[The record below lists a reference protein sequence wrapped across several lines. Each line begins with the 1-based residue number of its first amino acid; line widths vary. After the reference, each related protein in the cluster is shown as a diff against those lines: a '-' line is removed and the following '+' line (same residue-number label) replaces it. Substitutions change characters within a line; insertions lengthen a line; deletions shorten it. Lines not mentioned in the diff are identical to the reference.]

1 MPIQMQSNKS
11 AGSSDTNRFEGDPG
25 TYIFSLKE
33 IVVDEGSDF
42 EDRNKKFPQARFVWE
57 DADGDTF
64 SDSFVRVPLGFK
76 LNDKAKWTNR
86 LSALV
91 GRPLTDDDAPKL
103 SITFGDDEIGSYDQ
117 LADAVSEVLDSG
129 RTAFIKVTAL
139 TFEGQTLF
147 GRPAQLTLGVNAK
160 GYNTCAAAGAS
171 PIPNSS
177 GKKKK
182 AAPVE
187 EEGDSEQLLDAPPV
201 ARKRNPTTE
210 PALGY

>member
-25 TYIFSLKE
+25 TYIFTLKE
-33 IVVDEGSDF
+33 IIVDEGSDF
-42 EDRNKKFPQARFVWE
+42 EDRTKKFPQARFIWE

-91 GRPLTDDDAPKL
+91 GRPLTDEDAPKL
-103 SITFGDDEIGSYDQ
+103 SIDLGDEIGSYDD
-117 LADAVSEVLDSG
+117 LAHAVGEVLDSG
-129 RTAFIKVTAL
+129 RGAFIKVAAL

-160 GYNTCAAAGAS
+160 GYNTCAAGGATPVPSAG
-171 PIPNSS
+171 

-187 EEGDSEQLLDAPPV
+187 VEEEAEQLLDVPP
-201 ARKRNPTTE
+201 ANRKRNATTE
-210 PALGY
+210 PLGY